1 MKTGFGP
8 RQSTGLAA
16 VSPPYARINGIRFSG
31 SWALQ
36 HHLSVMRLPG
46 GIKVLEAI
54 INTVQRGVVTQSGG
68 DVTGDLL
75 ASLINRE

>member
-1 MKTGFGP
+1 
-8 RQSTGLAA
+8 
-16 VSPPYARINGIRFSG
+16 
-31 SWALQ
+31 
-36 HHLSVMRLPG
+36 MRLPG

-54 INTVQRGVVTQSGG
+54 INTVQRGVVTQSDG

>member
-1 MKTGFGP
+1 
-8 RQSTGLAA
+8 
-16 VSPPYARINGIRFSG
+16 
-31 SWALQ
+31 
-36 HHLSVMRLPG
+36 MRLPG
-46 GIKVLEAI
+46 GSTVLEAI